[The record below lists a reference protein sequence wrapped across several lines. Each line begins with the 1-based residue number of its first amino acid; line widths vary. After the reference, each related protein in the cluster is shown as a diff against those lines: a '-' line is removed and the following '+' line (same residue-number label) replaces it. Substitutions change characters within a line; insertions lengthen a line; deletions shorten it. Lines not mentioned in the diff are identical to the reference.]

1 MPKDV
6 RRLVIHSQMWWFSVG
21 GNLLID
27 HAKSLCR
34 SILFLN
40 N

>member
-6 RRLVIHSQMWWFSVG
+6 RRLVIHSQRWKFYVG
-21 GNLLID
+21 ESYLIN

-34 SILFLN
+34 SIYFLN